1 MKQIYHF
8 EQNMPPVLNETILQ
22 KKLRDR
28 ERQRQT
34 AMAAVGG
41 ILLEISILLLSIQLC
56 DIMPL
61 IGLIGLV
68 YVFASVVGGCVITL
82 VVIQKRRAFLK

>member
-8 EQNMPPVLNETILQ
+8 EQSVPPVLNENILQ
-22 KKLRDR
+22 RKLRER
-28 ERQRQT
+28 ERQKQT

-56 DIMPL
+56 EVMPL

-68 YVFASVVGGCVITL
+68 YVFASVIGGCVITL
-82 VVIQKRRAFLK
+82 VVVQKRRVFLK